1 MWKFCKRENSLK
13 GDLMKIINPYYQI
26 ITPLNG
32 EEILK
37 SVESVA
43 RVCYKSEDKVTNDS
57 SYRMCTNLIARGHE
71 AMLEHINF
79 SVKFVCDRGVSHELV
94 RHRMA
99 SFAQESQRYC
109 NYGKDKFGKE
119 VTFIKPCFYDVGS
132 KEFSIWE
139 HACREAEKYYFEL
152 LKIGN
157 RPEEARS
164 VLPNSTKTEIIVTAN
179 LREWRHILKL
189 RTAPNAHPQMR
200 ELMLP
205 LLQELKTKIP
215 IIFDDIMEK

>member
-1 MWKFCKRENSLK
+1 MRQFCKRENSLK
-13 GDLMKIINPYYQI
+13 GDLMKIINPYYKI

-57 SYRMCTNLIARGHE
+57 SYRMCANLIARGHE

-119 VTFIKPCFYDVGS
+119 VTFIKPCFYDIGS

-152 LKIGN
+152 LKTGN

-164 VLPNSTKTEIIVTAN
+164 VLPNSTKTEIIAFV
-179 LREWRHILKL
+179 I
-189 RTAPNAHPQMR
+189 
-200 ELMLP
+200 
-205 LLQELKTKIP
+205 
-215 IIFDDIMEK
+215 

>member
-1 MWKFCKRENSLK
+1 
-13 GDLMKIINPYYQI
+13 MKK
-26 ITPLNG
+26 LN
-32 EEILK
+32 ESYEILTK
-37 SVESVA
+37 ISECA
-43 RVCYKSEDKVTNDS
+43 KEELQMIEKIGRVCYKSED
-57 SYRMCTNLIARGHE
+57 LIMEDGESAKKFVAMLIKNGHE
-71 AMLEHINF
+71 AMLEHIHF

>member
-1 MWKFCKRENSLK
+1 
-13 GDLMKIINPYYQI
+13 MKIINPYYKI

-57 SYRMCTNLIARGHE
+57 SRKMCTNLIARGHE

-179 LREWRHILKL
+179 LREWRHFIRL
-189 RTAPNAHPQMR
+189 RASHRAHPQIR
-200 ELMLP
+200 EITEMIRKEFAERYPVFFEDLVP
-205 LLQELKTKIP
+205 E
-215 IIFDDIMEK
+215 EN

>member
-1 MWKFCKRENSLK
+1 
-13 GDLMKIINPYYQI
+13 MKIINPYYQI

-57 SYRMCTNLIARGHE
+57 SYRMCANLIARGHE

-99 SFAQESQRYC
+99 SFAQESQRY
-109 NYGKDKFGKE
+109 
-119 VTFIKPCFYDVGS
+119 
-132 KEFSIWE
+132 WE
-139 HACREAEKYYFEL
+139 R
-152 LKIGN
+152 
-157 RPEEARS
+157 
-164 VLPNSTKTEIIVTAN
+164 
-179 LREWRHILKL
+179 
-189 RTAPNAHPQMR
+189 
-200 ELMLP
+200 
-205 LLQELKTKIP
+205 
-215 IIFDDIMEK
+215 

>member
-1 MWKFCKRENSLK
+1 MWKFCKRENYLK
-13 GDLMKIINPYYQI
+13 GDLMKIINQYYKI

-37 SVESVA
+37 SVDSLFLL
-43 RVCYKSEDKVTNDS
+43 CYKSEDKETNDS
-57 SYRMCTNLIARGHE
+57 AYRMCTNLIARGHE

-79 SVKFVCDRGVSHELV
+79 SVKFVCDRGFSHELV
-94 RHRMA
+94 RYCFA

-119 VTFIKPCFYDVGS
+119 VTFINSCFYDVGS

-139 HACREAEKYYFEL
+139 HACREAEKYYIEL